1 MRIAPLAA
9 GPAAIV
15 VALSWEAAP
24 LARHLRLQ
32 RRGVHDGVTEYG
44 RWKDGVLLLQTGMG
58 SHGVARALACLENNP
73 SLLLSAGFCGGVGPE
88 VDLGEIV
95 IGSQVVRNTNS
106 IPADPFLLETATRTL
121 KRIGL
126 PFHVGPILTVDEVVP
141 PTEGGARR
149 KDLQV
154 LAVDMESAYLAE
166 AARCQGVPFLGI
178 RVVSDTAAE
187 PWAAEGRCFLKPD
200 GRLKLKPM
208 AASFLRHPSAL
219 LRMIQIASKLRRG
232 MHELAQGIETILM
245 ELKT

>member
-1 MRIAPLAA
+1 MRITPLAA

-24 LARHLRLQ
+24 LARHLRLR
-32 RRGVHDGVTEYG
+32 RRGVHDGVAEYG
-44 RWKDGVLLLQTGMG
+44 RWEDRVLLLQAGMG
-58 SHGVARALACLENNP
+58 SHGVARALSCLENP

-95 IGSQVVRNTNS
+95 IASQVVRNTDS

-141 PTEGGARR
+141 PAEEGAKR

-200 GRLKLKPM
+200 GRLKLKPI
-208 AASFLRHPSAL
+208 AASLLRHPSVL
-219 LRMIQIASKLRRG
+219 LRMLRIASKLRRG
-232 MHELAQGIETILM
+232 MHELAQGIETILK
-245 ELKT
+245 ELKR